1 MKHSS
6 LRPEFTKSSAL
17 PVSKKTKKKPPP
29 FSIRFTH
36 AERARL
42 KRDAGR
48 MALSSYIRLKLFE
61 DPDGLGDIKPKAR
74 QHSPT
79 MDHVLI
85 AQLLGTFGQSELG
98 RSMLALSIAAQS
110 GSLPVNDETTGQIK
124 EACKD
129 IAHMRHLLIVALG
142 IKDQE
147 GTSP

>member
-1 MKHSS
+1 MTDFS
-6 LRPEFTKSSAL
+6 LRSDFTKSSAL
-17 PVSKKTKKKPPP
+17 PVSKKLEKKPPP

-61 DPDGLGDIKPKAR
+61 DADGLAGIKPKAR
-74 QHSPT
+74 PHTPT
-79 MDHVLI
+79 MDHVLL
-85 AQLLGTFGQSELG
+85 AQLLGTFGKSELG

-110 GSLPVNDETTGQIK
+110 GSLPVDDETTGQIK
-124 EACKD
+124 EACED
-129 IAHMRHLLIVALG
+129 IAHIRHQLIVALG

-147 GTSP
+147 GK

>member
-6 LRPEFTKSSAL
+6 LKSEFTKSSAL
-17 PVSKKTKKKPPP
+17 PVARKPEKKPPP

-61 DPDGLGDIKPKAR
+61 DADGLADVEPKAR
-74 QHSPT
+74 LHSPT
-79 MDHVLI
+79 MDHVLL

-110 GSLPVNDETTGQIK
+110 GSLPIDDETTGQIK
-124 EACKD
+124 EACED

-147 GTSP
+147 GT